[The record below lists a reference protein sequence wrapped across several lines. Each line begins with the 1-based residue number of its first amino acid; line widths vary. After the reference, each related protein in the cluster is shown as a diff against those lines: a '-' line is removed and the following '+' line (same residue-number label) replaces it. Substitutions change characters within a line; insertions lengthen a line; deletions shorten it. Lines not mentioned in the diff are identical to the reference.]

1 MHAGEHLKLPLG
13 QPWTEFIWLFPGV
26 ACFFVI
32 SGFLVTDSAL
42 RSRTIGSFFWKRG
55 LRIYPALI
63 ANIAVL
69 ELTVWL
75 TGQLPGI
82 EYPLHYF
89 WTMLIYIATASTT
102 IALYFTKAPAL
113 YSSGF
118 LPSYPSGVLWTLTIE
133 LSFYLVVPIIAAA
146 AAKSA
151 RLIFIL
157 LPLFL
162 AGSAYYASY
171 FTPEFIT
178 HHPILDVLCPQ
189 YLWIFGIGI
198 SVRLLW
204 NQVSRLLEKTGWIWL
219 PCYIVLSLY
228 GAQREWFPLGVDFHT
243 SISPITIVRVTFLG
257 LTVLSCAYTCKTASS
272 WLKGTDLS
280 YGIYLWH
287 MLFVTIF
294 LANGFTHSLW
304 LWPAVVACTLGA
316 ASLSWFCIERPA
328 LKLKSFSMAANWPEL
343 TEPSTI
349 FSAQRER
356 PTKTAD

>member
-32 SGFLVTDSAL
+32 SGFLVTDSVL
-42 RSRTIGSFFWKRG
+42 RSQTIGSFFWKRG

-63 ANIAVL
+63 TNIAVL

-82 EYPLHYF
+82 EYPLHYI

-118 LPSYPSGVLWTLTIE
+118 LPFYPSGVLWTLTIE
-133 LSFYLVVPIIAAA
+133 LSFYLVVPIIVMAAT
-146 AAKSA
+146 KSA
-151 RLIFIL
+151 RLLFAL
-157 LPLFL
+157 LPVIL
-162 AGSAYYASY
+162 AGSAFYGAY
-171 FTPEFIT
+171 FTPEFVT
-178 HHPILDVLCPQ
+178 NHPILDVLCPQ

-198 SVRLLW
+198 FVRLLW
-204 NQVSRLLEKTGWIWL
+204 MRISRLFEQTGWIWL
-219 PCYIVLSLY
+219 PCYIALSLY
-228 GAQREWFPLGVDFHT
+228 GAQKGWFPLGIDFHT
-243 SISPITIVRVTFLG
+243 GVNPITVARVCFLG

-294 LANGFTHSLW
+294 LANGLTQSVW
-304 LWPAVVACTLGA
+304 LWPIVIACTLGA

-328 LKLKSFSMAANWPEL
+328 LKFKSISLSANWSQL
-343 TEPSTI
+343 TAPNTAI
-349 FSAQRER
+349 SAQSER
-356 PTKTAD
+356 TAKIAD